1 MLIKI
6 LISSDLANPSE
17 NYWQLLAER
26 RRVALMDTLEQN
38 KILRQRIE
46 KLKEENREYK
56 EMLDETKT
64 LIEVLQVMFG
74 YYTDILVLVIILNV
88 FHYFHVLYCRRR
100 LKLKM
105 I

>member
-1 MLIKI
+1 M
-6 LISSDLANPSE
+6 SDLANPSE

-26 RRVALMDTLEQN
+26 RRVALADTLEEN
-38 KILRQRIE
+38 KTLRQRIE
-46 KLKEENREYK
+46 KLKEENHEYK

-64 LIEVLQVMFG
+64 LIEVLQVILFV
-74 YYTDILVLVIILNV
+74 YYTSIFSISFTLSV
-88 FHYFHVLYCRRR
+88 FYYVLYCRRR